1 MKNSKANFA
10 TRSNIYMMMIVITVK
25 KIIKVR
31 IEERYKIGYEFCF
44 PHYSFKSKVNS
55 NEEYTYE
62 L

>member
-1 MKNSKANFA
+1 
-10 TRSNIYMMMIVITVK
+10 MMMIVITVK
-25 KIIKVR
+25 KIIKVK

-55 NEEYTYE
+55 NKEYTYE